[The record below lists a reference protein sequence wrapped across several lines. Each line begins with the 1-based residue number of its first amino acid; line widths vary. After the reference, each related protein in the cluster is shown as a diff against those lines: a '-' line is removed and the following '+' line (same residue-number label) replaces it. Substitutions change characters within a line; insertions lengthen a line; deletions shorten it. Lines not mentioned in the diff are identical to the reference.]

1 MMDGTLR
8 RLKEDVLQPV
18 AIQIDSLIS
27 PTAITLAAGVV
38 GVAAALAAWQGSYA
52 LGLSLWWI
60 NRTLDGLDGT
70 LARVSGRQSDR
81 GAYLDTVLD
90 FLVYTLIPFGLIMR
104 QPSVDGLVILAFTLG
119 AFYINAGAFL
129 YLAAILE
136 RHGRGA
142 KRNGEMTSVTMPG
155 GVIEG
160 AEAVVFFSLF
170 FLLPDWFLP
179 LLFLLGVLVV
189 VSILQRMVWAWRHLQ

>member
-38 GVAAALAAWQGSYA
+38 GVAAALAAWQGSYT

-70 LARVSGRQSDR
+70 LARVSSQHDR